1 MARNIEI
8 KAHIP
13 SVAAILERAAALAD
27 EGPIEI
33 QQDDTFF
40 ECRSGRLKLRTFAS
54 GEGELIFYRRSDE
67 HGPKESFYVRT
78 PSAAPDSLRETL
90 ALAYGVVGRVRKN
103 RTLFIAGRTRIH
115 LDIVEN
121 LGHFLELE
129 VVLREDESTDVG
141 VREAH
146 ELMQR
151 LGVTP
156 SQLIDRAYVDLLAT
170 RGSGTSI

>member
-54 GEGELIFYRRSDE
+54 GEGELISI
-67 HGPKESFYVRT
+67 
-78 PSAAPDSLRETL
+78 AARM
-90 ALAYGVVGRVRKN
+90 
-103 RTLFIAGRTRIH
+103 
-115 LDIVEN
+115 
-121 LGHFLELE
+121 
-129 VVLREDESTDVG
+129 STDRRNLSTFERRAPRPTHF
-141 VREAH
+141 VRLSH
-146 ELMQR
+146 SPT
-151 LGVTP
+151 V
-156 SQLIDRAYVDLLAT
+156 
-170 RGSGTSI
+170 

>member
-1 MARNIEI
+1 LARNIEI

-13 SVAAILERAAALAD
+13 SVAAVLERAAALAD
-27 EGPIEI
+27 QGPTEI
-33 QQDDTFF
+33 RQDDTFF
-40 ECRSGRLKLRTFAS
+40 ECRSGRLKLRTFAD
-54 GEGELIFYRRSDE
+54 GEGELIFYRRTDA

-78 PSAAPDSLRETL
+78 PTAAPDSLRETL

-129 VVLREDESTDVG
+129 VVLREDEATDVG

-151 LGVTP
+151 LGVAP

-170 RGSGTSI
+170 SQSGTSI